1 MKAWLR
7 QMAFCFAAGSAGALV
22 KSAVSW
28 GAARG
33 GVTVVVGL
41 HGAAALQPSLLYSR
55 IVWGGLWALL
65 FLLPQ
70 LRRSILFG
78 GVAAG
83 VVVTLMQWVVLPLW
97 WHTAIHFALVPLAD
111 ALLLNLM
118 WGLAT
123 AALLRWL

>member
-7 QMAFCFAAGSAGALV
+7 QVALCFAAGAAGGFA
-22 KSAVSW
+22 KCAVSW

-41 HGAAALQPSLLYSR
+41 HGATALQPGALYAR

-65 FLLPQ
+65 FLLPP
-70 LRRSILFG
+70 LRRSVLFG
-78 GVAAG
+78 GVVAA

-97 WHTAIHFALVPLAD
+97 WHAAIHFAPLPMLD
-111 ALLLNLM
+111 ALLLNM
-118 WGLAT
+118 VWGLVA